1 MFIRVSVVGIYK
13 GERRKEK
20 NDGCCRIFIR
30 ARLERPGM
38 KQHDGTAEERKE
50 EEEEKEL
57 DYV

>member
-13 GERRKEK
+13 GGTKGKK

-38 KQHDGTAEERKE
+38 KQHDGTAEKRRK
-50 EEEEKEL
+50 KKS
-57 DYV
+57 